1 MISKFPKALLLDR
14 DAVINVSSSNPD
26 SPFYYILESSHF
38 IIKPNVHEA
47 LEIIKGMEIPT
58 ALVTKQR
65 CIGKGLISRERVAIL
80 NTRMERLTDFDFEQI
95 YIEENN
101 DTKSDLFKK
110 VLVDLPH
117 INPQDIWLFDDSE
130 IERTIAARMGFTVF
144 DGTNLY
150 ESVCKAFQL
159 K

>member
-1 MISKFPKALLLDR
+1 MKLPKAILLDR
-14 DAVINVSSSNPD
+14 DGVINVSSSD
-26 SPFYYILESSHF
+26 DASKFYYILDFNHF
-38 IIKPNVHEA
+38 IIKPNVKEA
-47 LEIIKGMEIPT
+47 LDIIRALEIPT

-80 NTRMERLTDFDFEQI
+80 NSRIERLTDFEFHQI
-95 YIEENN
+95 YVEENEEN
-101 DTKSDLFKK
+101 KSLLYKK
-110 VLVDLPH
+110 VLIDLPH

-130 IERTIAARMGFTVF
+130 NERTIAARMGFTTF

-150 ESVCKAFQL
+150 EAISKAFKL